1 MNDNFNSLT
10 PLFSLLDYS
19 LTTVQTTF
27 NKIPGSAVLLRYVKS
42 SHRNDPGRTL
52 LELILLLF
60 AIRTLLQSR
69 TRADRN
75 GSHFIQFSEKVFLF
89 GQSLPLYNKNI
100 NIVPLGNRRAG
111 GRMVTRTFDT
121 IFDSCRKQRLGH
133 NPCDY
138 WT

>member
-60 AIRTLLQSR
+60 AIRTLMQSR

-75 GSHFIQFSEKVFLF
+75 GSHFIQFSEKVWFT
-89 GQSLPLYNKNI
+89 SLVVI
-100 NIVPLGNRRAG
+100 
-111 GRMVTRTFDT
+111 
-121 IFDSCRKQRLGH
+121 H
-133 NPCDY
+133 
-138 WT
+138 